1 MKEPEY
7 TDGPEALEK
16 FEEGMK
22 TLFSVSKDRVVR
34 AEKKAR
40 GKKKASSRNQ
50 SVRKPRRG
58 DKD

>member
-1 MKEPEY
+1 MKQPEY
-7 TDGPEALEK
+7 KEGPEALEK

-40 GKKKASSRNQ
+40 GKKASSQDQ
-50 SVRKPRRG
+50 SVRKPRPA